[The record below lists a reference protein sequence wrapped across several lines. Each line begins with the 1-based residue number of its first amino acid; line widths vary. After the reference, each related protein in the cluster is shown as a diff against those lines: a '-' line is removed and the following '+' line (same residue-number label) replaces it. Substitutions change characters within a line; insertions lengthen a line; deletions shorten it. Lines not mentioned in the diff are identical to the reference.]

1 MEKLALKMHM
11 LVETEL
17 KDPSLYHA
25 AAAAHA

>member
-25 AAAAHA
+25 AAAHA